1 MCLLC
6 SMVQHDLFSPPA
18 DPDASIETADVDL
31 RSVLERLATISAR
44 PRYAFMV
51 LNLIARAA
59 GASGQTG
66 PYIPEPDGPVP
77 VRDWLC
83 DALTPMAQRKP
94 QRLALV
100 DGVRSELA
108 RAGTLPA
115 DAAQASSVI
124 DAEVKSRVRRSGRS
138 NVSRA
143 VSELV
148 RAGLLTRHYQG
159 YRVDHENRGAQRQ
172 AVYTIT
178 PEARSALGRA
188 A

>member
-6 SMVQHDLFSPPA
+6 SVIQHELFSLPTSASPHI
-18 DPDASIETADVDL
+18 DALEFDL

-51 LNLIARAA
+51 LNLIAKVA
-59 GASGQTG
+59 GASGQAG
-66 PYIPEPDGPVP
+66 PYIPDPNGPVP

-83 DALTPMAQRKP
+83 DALTPMGQRKP

-108 RAGTLPA
+108 RAGALPT
-115 DAAQASSVI
+115 DPTQASLLI
-124 DAEVKSRVRRSGRS
+124 NAEVKRRVRQSGRS

-159 YRVDHENRGAQRQ
+159 YRVDHHNRGAQRQ

-178 PEARSALGRA
+178 PEARSALFCA

>member
-1 MCLLC
+1 MAQA
-6 SMVQHDLFSPPA
+6 MVDML
-18 DPDASIETADVDL
+18 DAK
-31 RSVLERLATISAR
+31 
-44 PRYAFMV
+44 
-51 LNLIARAA
+51 NK
-59 GASGQTG
+59 
-66 PYIPEPDGPVP
+66 DGPVP

-83 DALTPMAQRKP
+83 DALTPMAQRRP

-108 RAGTLPA
+108 RAGILPA
-115 DAAQASSVI
+115 DASQARSLI
-124 DAEVKSRVRRSGRS
+124 DAEVKNRVRRSGRS

-159 YRVDHENRGAQRQ
+159 YRVDHQNRGTQRQ

-188 A
+188 M

>member
-6 SMVQHDLFSPPA
+6 SVIQHELFSPA
-18 DPDASIETADVDL
+18 TRTSASVEAHDFDL
-31 RSVLERLATISAR
+31 RSVLQRLADVSAR

-51 LNLIARAA
+51 LNLIAKAA
-59 GASGQTG
+59 GASGQAG
-66 PYIPEPDGPVP
+66 PYITDPAGPVP

-83 DALTPMAQRKP
+83 DALTPMAQRRP

-100 DGVRSELA
+100 DGVRNELQ
-108 RAGTLPA
+108 RAGMLPA
-115 DAAQASSVI
+115 DATQARSLI
-124 DAEVKSRVRRSGRS
+124 DDEVKNRVRQSGRS

-159 YRVDHENRGAQRQ
+159 YKVDHQNRGAQRQ
-172 AVYTIT
+172 AVYPVT
-178 PEARSALGRA
+178 PEARSALGREV
-188 A
+188 

>member
-1 MCLLC
+1 MK
-6 SMVQHDLFSPPA
+6 A
-18 DPDASIETADVDL
+18 DDVDL
-31 RSVLERLATISAR
+31 RSVLDRLATISAR

-51 LNLIARAA
+51 LNLIAKAA
-59 GASGQTG
+59 GPSGRAG
-66 PYIPEPDGPVP
+66 PSVRGPDGPVP

-100 DGVRSELA
+100 ESVRNELA
-108 RAGTLPA
+108 GAAKLPTDSA
-115 DAAQASSVI
+115 EAEAVVK
-124 DAEVKSRVRRSGRS
+124 AEVKKRVRQSGRG

-159 YRVDHENRGAQRQ
+159 YRVDHQNRGAQRQ
-172 AVYTIT
+172 AVYTLT
-178 PEARSALGRA
+178 TDARSALGGSA
-188 A
+188 